1 MDGEDASSAA
11 AEAALGLSPQ
21 IFINE
26 VLNVVDQVCFEGFD
40 YCLRLR
46 LRPLFPVAPPLLFC

>member
-1 MDGEDASSAA
+1 MEDGEGASSA

-26 VLNVVDQVCFEGFD
+26 VLNVVDQVRFEGFD
-40 YCLRLR
+40 YCLRLH
-46 LRPLFPVAPPLLFC
+46 LRPLFPVTPALLFT

>member
-1 MDGEDASSAA
+1 MEDGEGASSA

-26 VLNVVDQVCFEGFD
+26 VLNVVDQVRFEGFD
-40 YCLRLR
+40 LEY
-46 LRPLFPVAPPLLFC
+46 